1 VLAWSSRTAELHDRD
16 FWATAALLE
25 ELVGLRRDPDAWRR
39 LADCYLVLGQPEKAL
54 KALQQALAIEPH
66 NDATHAALAQL
77 YRQRGD
83 LKRADEH
90 LEKAR
95 WLSEHGRD

>member
-1 VLAWSSRTAELHDRD
+1 VDTLATEL
-16 FWATAALLE
+16 
-25 ELVGLRRDPDAWRR
+25 P
-39 LADCYLVLGQPEKAL
+39 K
-54 KALQQALAIEPH
+54 
-66 NDATHAALAQL
+66 TH
-77 YRQRGD
+77 QRGD